1 MTLLEKINNDIYLA
15 TKNKDYLTLNVVR
28 LLQGAIHLEKINK
41 NQELTSEEIMDVIS
55 KQIKMRYRQIQK
67 CNDSLDK
74 FNNFKLQELID
85 KNLQE
90 IAILSTYIPEQLS
103 LEEINKII
111 DEAFNTVNPTSSKDM
126 GLVMKEVSPKLKGR
140 TDMGKV
146 SNIIKD
152 RLANL

>member
-1 MTLLEKINNDIYLA
+1 MTLLEKINNDIFLA

-41 NQELTSEEIMDVIS
+41 NRELTSEEIMDVIS

-74 FNNFKLQELID
+74 FNNFNLQELID

-111 DEAFNTVNPTSSKDM
+111 DEAFNIVNPTSSKDM
-126 GLVMKEVSPKLKGR
+126 GLIMKEVSPKLKGR